1 MAIDR
6 PRTLFV
12 KAERRET
19 IDLNGQ
25 KIPAIMLKITTD
37 DPEPDK
43 LQIRMWIGDDSRRLP
58 LRITASM
65 GQAVVRADL
74 VINPK

>member
-1 MAIDR
+1 MAVDR

-19 IDLNGQ
+19 IELNGQ
-25 KIPAIMLKITTD
+25 KISAIMLKVTTD

-43 LQIRMWIGDDSRRLP
+43 LQIRIWIGDDARRLP
-58 LRITASM
+58 LRITAAM
-65 GQAVVRADL
+65 RTAAVRADL
-74 VINPK
+74 QIAPR